1 MPSDLN
7 RVSLLARR
15 EIEVRLAGSMLEAL
29 TPLIGQEAAREK
41 LKEAISTLARQA
53 GAQMAARQGDNSLAA
68 MDTVVEMWG
77 YDGVLDITVLAR
89 DNARYD
95 FNVTRCAYAEMY
107 RELGL
112 ADLGLIMSCGRD
124 FPFFQGFN
132 PAIKLTRTQTI
143 LGGGATCDFRF
154 SLAPSTSTRP
164 QRHAHE

>member
-1 MPSDLN
+1 MLSDLN
-7 RVSLLARR
+7 RISLVARR
-15 EIEVRLAGSMLEAL
+15 EIEARLAGSMLEAL
-29 TPLIGQEAAREK
+29 TPLIGPEAAREK
-41 LKEAISTLARQA
+41 LREAIANLARQA

-77 YDGVLDITVLAR
+77 YDGAMDVTVLAR
-89 DNARYD
+89 DNTRYH

-112 ADLGLIMSCGRD
+112 ADLGLIISCGRD

-132 PAIKLTRTQTI
+132 PAIQLTRTQTI
-143 LGGGATCDFRF
+143 LGGAAFCDFRF
-154 SLAPSTSTRP
+154 GLAPSTSTRP